1 MRMSFV
7 RLLFFTLSAFLATFP
22 ALHAQNTKQVGKE
35 GGKKETSPVF
45 VTRNGVDFHKVQLVS
60 DRNVYWLR
68 IEVLLETKKNE
79 TKDASNANWVR
90 DVEVDLSVIY
100 QDKKG
105 LIKDRKDKEEGKG
118 GGGKERML
126 AMKSK
131 ARIFGV
137 EAGGIKTPVVFYIP
151 GEVVDVHGID
161 VDKEPFAWHVEVT
174 AGGLPVE
181 INEENYKSMFG
192 GSGIKKLL
200 KSAKTAARAL
210 ENFKEAMERAS
221 AANDRVLLPLNE
233 CPVYIQNRE
242 PVDYTKGNNP
252 AGKKTGANSIIPTY
266 LPTR

>member
-1 MRMSFV
+1 M
-7 RLLFFTLSAFLATFP
+7 
-22 ALHAQNTKQVGKE
+22 
-35 GGKKETSPVF
+35 
-45 VTRNGVDFHKVQLVS
+45 
-60 DRNVYWLR
+60 R
-68 IEVLLETKKNE
+68 IEVLLETGLNTNE
-79 TKDASNANWVR
+79 GASNTKWVR
-90 DVEVDLSVIY
+90 DIEVDLSVIY

-118 GGGKERML
+118 GGGKGRML

-137 EAGGIKTPVVFYIP
+137 EAGAIKTPVVFYIP
-151 GEVVDVHGID
+151 SEVVDVHGID

-181 INEENYKSMFG
+181 INEKNYKNMFG

-200 KSAKTAARAL
+200 KNAKTAAKLL
-210 ENFKEAMERAS
+210 EGYKELVERVS

-242 PVDYTKGNNP
+242 PIDYAKGNNP
-252 AGKKTGANSIIPTY
+252 TGRKTGASSIIPTY